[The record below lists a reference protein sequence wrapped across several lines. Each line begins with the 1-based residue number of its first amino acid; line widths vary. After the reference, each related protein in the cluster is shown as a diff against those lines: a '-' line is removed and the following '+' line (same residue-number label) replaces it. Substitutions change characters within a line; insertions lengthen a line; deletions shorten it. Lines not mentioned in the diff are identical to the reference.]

1 MFSCITLVKKSGKEI
16 MRELEA
22 IYWIWWRELKKYTRD
37 KVRVVSSFLQ
47 PILFLIVLGSGFGFV
62 KISNLNYQTFL
73 FPGIVAISLVGIS
86 IATGISVIW
95 DREFGFL
102 KEILVAPVSRISIFL
117 GKALGGCTIAL
128 IQGILILCSSF
139 FFGINLDFPTFF
151 SSIFIMV
158 LISLGL
164 VFLCL
169 IIASF
174 LKTMEVFGLIMNF
187 LIMPF
192 MLLSATFYPLD
203 QAPNWLKTASILYP
217 LTYGVDA
224 LRQILIKTSFIPFHI
239 DLLVLSGFC
248 FVAIFL
254 GEIAFNDQE

>member
-1 MFSCITLVKKSGKEI
+1 

-22 IYWIWWRELKKYTRD
+22 VYWIWWRELRRYTRD
-37 KVRVVSSFLQ
+37 KSRVLSSFIQ
-47 PILFLIVLGSGFGFV
+47 PILFLVVLGSGFGFV
-62 KISNLNYQTFL
+62 KISDLSYQTFL

-102 KEILVAPVSRISIFL
+102 KEILVAPVSRNSIFL

-128 IQGILILCSSF
+128 IQGILILCLSF

-151 SSIFIMV
+151 SAVFVMV

-164 VFLCL
+164 VSIGL

-174 LKTMEVFGLIMNF
+174 LETMEGFGLIMNF
-187 LIMPF
+187 LIMPLMF
-192 MLLSATFYPLD
+192 LSAAFFPLD
-203 QAPNWLKTASILYP
+203 QVPSWLRTASLLDP

-224 LRQILIKTSFIPFHI
+224 LRQILIKTSFIPFHV
-239 DLLVLSGFC
+239 DLLVLSGFSLA
-248 FVAIFL
+248 AIL
-254 GEIAFNDQE
+254 IGGIAFNRQK